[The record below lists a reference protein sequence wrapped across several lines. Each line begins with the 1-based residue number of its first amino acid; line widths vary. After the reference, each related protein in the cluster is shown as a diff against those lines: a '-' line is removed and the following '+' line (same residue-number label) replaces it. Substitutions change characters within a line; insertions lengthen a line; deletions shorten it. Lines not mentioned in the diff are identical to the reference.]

1 MNYKLEQVLPGQ
13 VRLLFALD
21 REDTFEKNKIG
32 HVRGDFG
39 RSGDQFFSTWFPCH
53 EELKTQRFKDELQLV
68 VDELRSDLEFPLL
81 KSRNSMRTVCI
92 VNLHN
97 RVPGGWHSDTFGFKI
112 RTEHYWYFIKCYY
125 GHGDYNFY
133 INCFADNPDAEKL
146 LAGMENELKVLS
158 SLLRKLKIDDIE
170 LWFDDGVL
178 HAKDEEGNSWTGEE
192 FYRFVTEE
200 CLCFDADGKLHEGQ
214 YVPEDILN
222 KYVLL
227 SVANGVV
234 PGVKLNKKSEE

>member
-13 VRLLFALD
+13 VRLLFELD
-21 REDTFEKNKIG
+21 KEDTFEKHKIG
-32 HVRGDFG
+32 HVRGYFC
-39 RSGDQFFSTWFPCH
+39 RSGDQFFSTWFPVH
-53 EELKTQRFKDELQLV
+53 EELKTQRFKEELQQV

-81 KSRNSMRTVCI
+81 KNRNSMRTVCMKQPQ
-92 VNLHN
+92 N
-97 RVPGGWHSDTFGFKI
+97 RVPGGWHPDTFGFKI

-125 GHGDYNFY
+125 GCGDYNFY
-133 INCFADNPDAEKL
+133 INCFADDPKAEQL
-146 LAGMENELKVLS
+146 LAGMENESDVLS
-158 SLLRKLKIDDIE
+158 KLLGKLKIDDIE

-178 HAKDEEGNSWTGEE
+178 HAQDEDGNSWIGEE

-227 SVANGVV
+227 SAANGVV
-234 PGVKLNKKSEE
+234 PGADVKRKTEE

>member
-1 MNYKLEQVLPGQ
+1 MKYKLEQVLPGQ

-21 REDTFEKNKIG
+21 KEDTFEKNKIG

-39 RSGDQFFSTWFPCH
+39 SSSDQFFSTWFPCH
-53 EELKTQRFKDELQLV
+53 EEIKTQRFKDELQQV

-81 KSRNSMRTVCI
+81 KNRNAMRVACTK
-92 VNLHN
+92 NLQN
-97 RVPGGWHSDTFGFKI
+97 RVPGGWHPDTFGFKI

-125 GHGDYNFY
+125 GPGDYNFY
-133 INCFADNPDAEKL
+133 VNCFADNPDAEKL
-146 LAGMENELKVLS
+146 LAGMENEMKVLS
-158 SLLRKLKIDDIE
+158 SILGKLKIDDIE

-178 HAKDEEGNSWTGEE
+178 HAKDEDGNEWIGQA

-200 CLCFDADGKLHEGQ
+200 CLCFDADGKLQEGQ

-234 PGVKLNKKSEE
+234 PGANLNKNTEE

>member
-13 VRLLFALD
+13 VRLLFELD
-21 REDTFEKNKIG
+21 KEDTFEEHKIG

-39 RSGDQFFSTWFPCH
+39 RSGDQFFSTWFPVH
-53 EELKTQRFKDELQLV
+53 EELKTQRFKEELQQV

-81 KSRNSMRTVCI
+81 KNRNSMRTVCMKQPQ
-92 VNLHN
+92 N
-97 RVPGGWHSDTFGFKI
+97 RVPGGWHPDTLGFKI

-125 GHGDYNFY
+125 GCGDYNFY
-133 INCFADNPDAEKL
+133 INCFADDPKAEQL
-146 LAGMENELKVLS
+146 LAGMENESDVLS
-158 SLLRKLKIDDIE
+158 KLLGKLKIDDIE

-178 HAKDEEGNSWTGEE
+178 HAQDEDGNSWIGEE

-227 SVANGVV
+227 SAANGVV
-234 PGVKLNKKSEE
+234 PGADVKRKTEE

>member
-1 MNYKLEQVLPGQ
+1 MKYKLEQVFPGQ
-13 VRLLFALD
+13 QRLLFALD
-21 REDTFEKNKIG
+21 KEDTFEKHKIG

-39 RSGDQFFSTWFPCH
+39 RSGEQFYSTWFPCH
-53 EELKTQRFKDELQLV
+53 EELKTRRFKDELQQV
-68 VDELRSDLEFPLL
+68 VDELRSGLDFPLL
-81 KSRNSMRTVCI
+81 RNRNSMRIVCLD
-92 VNLHN
+92 NLQN
-97 RVPGGWHSDTFGFKI
+97 RVPGGWHPDTFGFKI

-125 GHGDYNFY
+125 GCGDYNFY
-133 INCFADNPDAEKL
+133 VNCFADNPEAEKL
-146 LAGMENELKVLS
+146 LAGMENELDVLS
-158 SLLRKLKIDDIE
+158 ALLGKLKIDDID

-178 HAKDEEGNSWTGEE
+178 HAKDEDGNEWTGEA

-214 YVPEDILN
+214 YIPEDILN

-234 PGVKLNKKSEE
+234 PGADVNKKSEE